1 MWCPKCKSE
10 YREGF
15 TECPV
20 CQVPLVETLEPAADE
35 SLEPVFLMRVQDPRE
50 LSQAQALLDR
60 AGIPYFLR
68 EPGGGELLR
77 ITTGANLYGS
87 ELYVSP
93 RDLRAAMHL
102 LRAFDPDEAAPF
114 DEDELNRAVEEFTSE
129 YPGESETEESGPATP
144 EGYRIALI
152 FLAIFGSLAALAIL
166 IPLLRSLL
174 I

>member
-1 MWCPKCKSE
+1 MWCPKCESE

-20 CQVPLVETLEPAADE
+20 CHVPLLETLETDE
-35 SLEPVFLMRVQDPRE
+35 TAEPVFLLRVQDQKE
-50 LSQAQALLDR
+50 LSQAKALLDG
-60 AGIPYFLR
+60 AGIPYFLK
-68 EPGGGELLR
+68 EPGGGEFLR
-77 ITTGANLYGS
+77 IATGANFLGS
-87 ELYVSP
+87 ELYVDP
-93 RDLRAAMHL
+93 HDLRAAMRL
-102 LRAFDPDEAAPF
+102 LRAFDQDDAAPF
-114 DEDELNRAVEEFTSE
+114 DEDELNRAVEDFTAEFPDE
-129 YPGESETEESGPATP
+129 AEPDESEPATP

>member
-15 TECPV
+15 TACPV
-20 CQVPLVETLEPAADE
+20 CQVPLVETLETAADE
-35 SLEPVFLMRVQDPRE
+35 TPKPVFLMRVQDPRE
-50 LSQAQALLDR
+50 LSQAQALLDG

-87 ELYVSP
+87 ELYVDP
-93 RDLRAAMHL
+93 GDLRAALHL
-102 LRAFDPDEAAPF
+102 LRAFDPDGAAPF
-114 DEDELNRAVEEFTSE
+114 DEEELNRVVEEFE
-129 YPGESETEESGPATP
+129 VPAETEESEPATP

>member
-1 MWCPKCKSE
+1 MWCPKCESE

-15 TECPV
+15 TVCPV
-20 CQVPLVETLEPAADE
+20 CQVPLVETLEPAAE
-35 SLEPVFLMRVQDPRE
+35 PEEAPVFLMRTQDPKA
-50 LSQAQALLDR
+50 LSQAQALLDG

-77 ITTGANLYGS
+77 IATGANFLGS

-93 RDLRAAMHL
+93 ADLRTAMRL
-102 LRAFDPDEAAPF
+102 LRVFDPDEAAPF
-114 DEDELNRAVEEFTSE
+114 DEEELNRAVESFASE
-129 YPGESETEESGPATP
+129 YPGETEESGPATP
-144 EGYRIALI
+144 EGYRIALV
-152 FLAIFGSLAALAIL
+152 FLVIFGSLAALAIL